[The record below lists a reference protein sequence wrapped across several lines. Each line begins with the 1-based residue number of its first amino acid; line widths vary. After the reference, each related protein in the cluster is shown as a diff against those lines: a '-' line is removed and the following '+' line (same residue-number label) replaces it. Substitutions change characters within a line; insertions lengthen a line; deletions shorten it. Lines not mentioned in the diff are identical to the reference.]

1 VVADLIITIITDLII
16 TRAAVTESISYYSVI
31 GILITSKQ
39 ECLKML
45 HDNTHREIVM
55 TIFQTTVDK
64 LLEAGALRWVDN

>member
-1 VVADLIITIITDLII
+1 VVADLIITINFS
-16 TRAAVTESISYYSVI
+16 RAAITESLSCYSVT

-39 ECLKML
+39 ECLKMS

-64 LLEAGALRWVDN
+64 LLEAGALWWVDN